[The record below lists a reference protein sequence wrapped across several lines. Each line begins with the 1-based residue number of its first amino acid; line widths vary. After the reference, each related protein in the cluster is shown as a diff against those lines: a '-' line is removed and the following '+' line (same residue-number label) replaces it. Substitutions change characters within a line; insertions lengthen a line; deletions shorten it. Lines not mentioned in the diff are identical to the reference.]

1 MDENLKESLE
11 YQTLFVNC
19 CNDHDSKKMEEKSFE
34 IDEKKED
41 GNELEVGN
49 GA

>member
-1 MDENLKESLE
+1 
-11 YQTLFVNC
+11 
-19 CNDHDSKKMEEKSFE
+19 MEEKSFE

>member
-1 MDENLKESLE
+1 
-11 YQTLFVNC
+11 
-19 CNDHDSKKMEEKSFE
+19 MEEKSFE

-49 GA
+49 GG